1 MDAGTVLIRSKT
13 RERNE
18 QLLSTAR
25 ESVNQC
31 LQEQREFANQETRI
45 QKFRQLNP
53 HTRYEHMEEKPARLF
68 YYLERAFS
76 LPEDYLEFSEK
87 TSRNTEKELL
97 ESIILHPE
105 SFTNDFLVRLGVCE
119 KYDLSRKSIYKK
131 LEQRVEAIPRIKEAF
146 AHAEHLPFGARGKTA
161 RIMSFNQLGEPWHGK
176 YILFQERTGLMEVDG
191 VKRKIAKV
199 IPHIFDNIFSLA
211 RSQEKAIDAMTGR
224 SEKIESL
231 KEKIDSLL
239 LRWYDLADEER
250 RNKIIKL
257 QEELHGK
264 QTFHEISA
272 LRWRIEKIDFSNSQ
286 ISTGRL
292 IGAWNDL
299 MRAYSENMGKSGTLF
314 EQV

>member
-1 MDAGTVLIRSKT
+1 MLIRSKT

-31 LQEQREFANQETRI
+31 LQEQRELANQEPRI

-97 ESIILHPE
+97 ESIVFHPE
-105 SFTNDFLVRLGVCE
+105 FFTDDFLVRLGICE
-119 KYDLSRKSIYKK
+119 KY
-131 LEQRVEAIPRIKEAF
+131 EAICRIKEAF
-146 AHAEHLPFGARGKTA
+146 AHTEHLPFGERGKTA
-161 RIMSFNQLGEPWHGK
+161 RIISFHQPGKPWHGK
-176 YILFQERTGLMEVDG
+176 YILFQERTGLMEADG
-191 VKRKIAKV
+191 VKRKVIKV

-211 RSQEKAIDAMTGR
+211 RSQEKAIDAMAGR

-250 RNKIIKL
+250 RNEIIKL
-257 QEELHGK
+257 REEL
-264 QTFHEISA
+264 
-272 LRWRIEKIDFSNSQ
+272 
-286 ISTGRL
+286 
-292 IGAWNDL
+292 
-299 MRAYSENMGKSGTLF
+299 
-314 EQV
+314 

>member
-1 MDAGTVLIRSKT
+1 
-13 RERNE
+13 
-18 QLLSTAR
+18 
-25 ESVNQC
+25 
-31 LQEQREFANQETRI
+31 
-45 QKFRQLNP
+45 
-53 HTRYEHMEEKPARLF
+53 MEEKPARLF

-105 SFTNDFLVRLGVCE
+105 TFTDDFLLRLGICG
-119 KYDLSRKSIYKK
+119 KYDLSRKSIHKK

-257 QEELHGK
+257 QEDLHGK